1 MHTERLK
8 AKQAKMPSI
17 SLDRTFCV
25 PSKKHPQHFPYLSL
39 PYAEILKPYKIPRS
53 FLCVNHFRK
62 HQGPRENP
70 KALDLLVSHHPK
82 FTVQPLN
89 LQSFSLNF
97 GLLYKSP
104 RFTKKISDFPWIFHQ
119 MIPKVSKAGRLEKTR
134 GLWPPARHLALVL
147 ENPGCLGNPWESLGH

>member
-1 MHTERLK
+1 MSMVFICTSANKVDETNSLRIPTQRYVSVPSISLHMTLSSTGLKCWSKILLEGPILHTERLK

-82 FTVQPLN
+82 IHSSTLKFAKL
-89 LQSFSLNF
+89 FF
-97 GLLYKSP
+97 
-104 RFTKKISDFPWIFHQ
+104 
-119 MIPKVSKAGRLEKTR
+119 E
-134 GLWPPARHLALVL
+134 LWAFI
-147 ENPGCLGNPWESLGH
+147 